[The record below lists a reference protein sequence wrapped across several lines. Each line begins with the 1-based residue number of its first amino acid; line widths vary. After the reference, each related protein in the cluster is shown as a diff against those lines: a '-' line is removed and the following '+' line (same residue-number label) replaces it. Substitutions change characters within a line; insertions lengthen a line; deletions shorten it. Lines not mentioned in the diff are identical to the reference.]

1 MCGLWHCK
9 KIFLLPI
16 LSTRINSSLAFLH
29 SYDYDNA
36 CNVSEA
42 LPLLSLGIQVL
53 FFTGLISSLVDLS
66 LSLEMAWIATMN
78 RVLHWQ
84 NSKVVERSWEGSKGL
99 FALALV
105 WWKILHVGSEFQCSL
120 VNTREYIIF
129 FVQPL
134 LYFPRNTKI
143 LLKILS
149 KEDMA
154 G

>member
-78 RVLHWQ
+78 RVLYWQ

-105 WWKILHVGSEFQCSL
+105 
-120 VNTREYIIF
+120 
-129 FVQPL
+129 
-134 LYFPRNTKI
+134 
-143 LLKILS
+143 
-149 KEDMA
+149 
-154 G
+154 